1 MKSPRCN
8 HTAAFKVKVAIAVLK
23 GDQTL
28 AVLAE
33 RFDCL
38 PIEFEK

>member
-1 MKSPRCN
+1 LK
-8 HTAAFKVKVAIAVLK
+8 AKVAMTALK

-33 RFDCL
+33 RFDVR
-38 PIEFEK
+38 PNQIPK